1 MKAVNFLTQDL
12 RNAKENHTMN
22 DLPLHPKSVKRQKRV
37 VVVKVANFKIC
48 VFKSEKRPVNV
59 GLVKGKVCM
68 ILSSLNLVE
77 VMLEGKVTTQ
87 AVTTM
92 KLTTMKVL
100 KEKMSIAQAK
110 MEALLKI
117 SILIVALGKEM
128 RGNIDLLA
136 KEGEKIQGTQGSN
149 LIERYVFQSRHVNV
163 VLLFKSNHTYCC
175 LLFLLQDEYV

>member
-37 VVVKVANFKIC
+37 VVVKVVNFKIC
-48 VFKSEKRPVNV
+48 VFNSEKRPVNV
-59 GLVKGKVCM
+59 GLVKRKVCM

-77 VMLEGKVTTQ
+77 VMLEEKVTTQ

-100 KEKMSIAQAK
+100 KEKMRIAQAK

-117 SILIVALGKEM
+117 SLGKKM

-136 KEGEKIQGTQGSN
+136 KEVEKIQGTQGSN

-163 VLLFKSNHTYCC
+163 VLLFESNHTYCC
-175 LLFLLQDEYV
+175 LLF